1 MAKDHMTVS
10 LRSFV

>member
-1 MAKDHMTVS
+1 MTVS